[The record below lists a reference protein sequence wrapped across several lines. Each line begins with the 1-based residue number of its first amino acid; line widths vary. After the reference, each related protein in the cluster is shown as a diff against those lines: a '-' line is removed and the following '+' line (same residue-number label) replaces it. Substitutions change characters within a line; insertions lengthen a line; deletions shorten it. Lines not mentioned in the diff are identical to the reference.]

1 MEKEK
6 FIGGVDFEELMA
18 QRVQLYNTITID
30 LTSARVNEERVFT
43 GNYIYAL
50 EASDVDNTLDIR
62 FNELFRAAIT
72 VRKGR
77 GIRIPFYRFY
87 ITNIAQAGKTI
98 TLGIGIEASEFEVF
112 DVGKALQI
120 TGGVKIA
127 GASGTPAYAQIG
139 VDNTFTLIKAANGDR
154 RSILVQNFDATND
167 LFIGYDNSVT
177 TGNAGNC
184 LKPWACIELYYT
196 GTIYGIR
203 SAGTGN
209 AGYLEECN

>member
-6 FIGGVDFEELMA
+6 FIGGIDFDELMA

-30 LTSARVNEERVFT
+30 LTNVRVDEERVFT

-50 EASDVDNTLDIR
+50 EASDVDNSLDIR

-72 VRKGR
+72 IKKGR

-87 ITNIAQAGKTI
+87 ITNTAQAGKTI
-98 TLGIGIEASEFEVF
+98 TLAIGIEASDFEVF

-127 GASGTPAYAQIG
+127 GASGISAYGQ
-139 VDNTFTLIKAANGDR
+139 VSVTTSVTLIKAANGNR
-154 RSILVQNFDATND
+154 RSILVQNFDETND

-177 TGNAGNC
+177 TVNAGHC
-184 LKPWACIELYYT
+184 LKPWACVELYYT

-203 SAGTGN
+203 SAGLGN
-209 AGYLEECN
+209 SGYLEEAN